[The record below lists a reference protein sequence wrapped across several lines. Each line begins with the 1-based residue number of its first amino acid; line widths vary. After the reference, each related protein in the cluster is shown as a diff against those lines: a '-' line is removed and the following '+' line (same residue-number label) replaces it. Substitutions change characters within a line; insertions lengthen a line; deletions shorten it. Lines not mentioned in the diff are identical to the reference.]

1 MELKT
6 PLLILT
12 IALLACSS
20 CQRRPTTVTSAF
32 EALKKLDTAAE
43 IGVTYEQ
50 YSDLLIDAKLKVETA
65 NASLEDGILRS
76 HLNSALDNYL
86 DAGTVWKM
94 MIRNEP
100 LYLREHPGQTILPK
114 YSIQVDEQGITTDYN
129 AALTAIWKAA
139 RYRMALL
146 AKEEEQ

>member
-1 MELKT
+1 M
-6 PLLILT
+6 
-12 IALLACSS
+12 
-20 CQRRPTTVTSAF
+20 
-32 EALKKLDTAAE
+32 
-43 IGVTYEQ
+43 
-50 YSDLLIDAKLKVETA
+50 KLKVETA

-114 YSIQVDEQGITTDYN
+114 YSIQVDEQGITRDYN